1 MAMTLRTDE
10 VLHGR
15 PGRFGCGRGRI
26 QAEDHPS
33 SRVGPTVVFLDL
45 SSSAPNVTK
54 DAAFDLVID
63 VAKRV
68 LDVEEIAARLCV
80 TG

>member
-1 MAMTLRTDE
+1 
-10 VLHGR
+10 
-15 PGRFGCGRGRI
+15 
-26 QAEDHPS
+26 
-33 SRVGPTVVFLDL
+33 
-45 SSSAPNVTK
+45 VTK

-63 VAKRV
+63 VARV